1 MMSRLVTFGEIMM
14 RLQTK
19 TGRRF
24 RQSLPGDMEVIFG
37 GAEANVAAS
46 FALLGG
52 AAAFVTALPENPIA
66 DACLG
71 SLRSLG
77 VDVSGVVRSK
87 KGRLGIYFA
96 EAGANQRPSNVIY
109 DRDYSSVSM
118 ENPGRYRWIRVF
130 RGADWF
136 HTTGITPAL
145 SKIAAR
151 TTVDA
156 VKKAKKAG
164 LTVSCDLN
172 FRKKLWRWKKGI
184 SPNELAGSVMDELL
198 PFVDVLIANE
208 EDVGDVLGIKDDSLD
223 TAGGSINVGRYPGIA
238 GQVAQRF
245 PNIKKIAFTLRESIS
260 ATHNNW
266 GCMLYDTASGAVH
279 FAPQSNGSYSPYR
292 ITDIV
297 DRIGG
302 GDSFGAAL
310 IYALLDDELKQ
321 DDEKSA
327 AFAAAA
333 SCLCHSIYGDFNY
346 STKDEVF
353 ALMAGSTSGRIVR

>member
-1 MMSRLVTFGEIMM
+1 MAKLVTFGEIMM

-19 TGRRF
+19 AGRRF
-24 RQSLPGDMEVIFG
+24 RQSLPGDMEAIFG

-52 AAAFVTALPENPIA
+52 QASFVSALPENAIA

-71 SLRSLG
+71 SLRAVG
-77 VDVSGVVRSK
+77 VDVSDVIRSK

-109 DRDYSSVSM
+109 DRDYSSVSL
-118 ENPGRYRWIRVF
+118 ESAGNYRWSRIF
-130 RGADWF
+130 KGADWF
-136 HTTGITPAL
+136 HTTGITLAL

-151 TTVDA
+151 A
-156 VKKAKKAG
+156 AQNAAEAAKKAG

-172 FRKKLWRWKKGI
+172 FRKKLWRWEDGTA
-184 SPNELAGSVMDELL
+184 PNDLAARVMGELL

-223 TAGGSINVGRYPGIA
+223 TAGGSIDVQKYPGIA
-238 GQVAQRF
+238 KKVAQRF

-266 GCMLYDTASGAVH
+266 GCMLYDVVSDSVN
-279 FAPQSNGSYSPYR
+279 FAPLAGASYAPYHV
-292 ITDIV
+292 TDIV

-310 IYALLDDELKQ
+310 IYASLDDELGAN
-321 DDEKSA
+321 DARIA

-333 SCLCHSIYGDFNY
+333 SCLCHSVYGDFNY
-346 STKDEVF
+346 STKSEVLT
-353 ALMAGSTSGRIVR
+353 LMNGGTSGRIVR

>member
-1 MMSRLVTFGEIMM
+1 MM

-19 TGRRF
+19 PGRRF

-46 FALLGG
+46 FALLG
-52 AAAFVTALPENPIA
+52 ASASFVTALPETSIA

-71 SLRSLG
+71 SLRALG

-118 ENPGRYRWIRVF
+118 ENPASYKWGRLF

-151 TTVDA
+151 A
-156 VKKAKKAG
+156 ALSAAKKAKKAG

-172 FRKKLWRWKKGI
+172 FRKKLWRWKTGMP
-184 SPNELAGSVMDELL
+184 PNALACRIMGELL
-198 PFVDVLIANE
+198 NYVDVLIANE

-223 TAGGSINVGRYPGIA
+223 TAGGTLDVSKYPGIA
-238 GQVAQRF
+238 AQVARKF
-245 PNIKKIAFTLRESIS
+245 PNIKKIAFTLRESVS

-266 GCMLYDTASGAVH
+266 GCMLYDTASAAVH
-279 FAPQSNGSYSPYR
+279 FAPQSNGTYSPYR

-310 IYALLDDELKQ
+310 IYALLDGELKQ
-321 DDEKSA
+321 SDEKA
-327 AFAAAA
+327 ASFAAAA

-346 STKDEVF
+346 STKDEVLS
-353 ALMAGSTSGRIVR
+353 LMGGSTSGRIVR

>member
-1 MMSRLVTFGEIMM
+1 MMARLVTFGEIMM

-19 TGRRF
+19 AGRRF

-52 AAAFVTALPENPIA
+52 SSIFVTAVPENSIA

-71 SLRSLG
+71 SLRSVG
-77 VDVSGVVRSK
+77 VNVSYVVRSK

-118 ENPGRYRWIRVF
+118 ERSAGYKWGRIF
-130 RGADWF
+130 RSAAWF

-151 TTVDA
+151 VTLNA
-156 VKKAKKAG
+156 MKKAKHIG
-164 LTVSCDLN
+164 LTVSCDIN
-172 FRKKLWRWKKGI
+172 FRKKLWRWESGTP
-184 SPNELAGSVMDELL
+184 PNALAGRIMGELL

-208 EDVGDVLGIKDDSLD
+208 EDVGDVLGIKNDSLD
-223 TAGGSINVGRYPGIA
+223 TAGGSINVDKYPDIA
-238 GQVAQRF
+238 KQVAQKF

-266 GCMLYDTASGAVH
+266 GCMLYDTTGGAAH
-279 FAPQSNGSYSPYR
+279 FAPRSNGVYSPYR

-310 IYALLDDELKQ
+310 IYAMLDEELKQ
-321 DDEKSA
+321 SDDTVL

-346 STKDEVF
+346 STKDDVLF
-353 ALMAGSTSGRIVR
+353 LMKGSTSGRIVR

>member
-1 MMSRLVTFGEIMM
+1 MMSKLVTFGEIMM

-19 TGRRF
+19 PGRRF
-24 RQSLPGDMEVIFG
+24 RQSIPGDMEVIFG

-46 FALLGG
+46 FVLLGG

-66 DACLG
+66 DACIG
-71 SLRSLG
+71 SLRAIG
-77 VDVSGVVRSK
+77 VDVSNMVRSK
-87 KGRLGIYFA
+87 EGRLGIYFV
-96 EAGANQRPSNVIY
+96 EAGANQRPSNVVY

-118 ENPGRYRWIRVF
+118 ENASSYKWGRIF

-145 SKIAAR
+145 SKIAAQ
-151 TTVDA
+151 A
-156 VKKAKKAG
+156 ALNALKKAKKAG

-172 FRKKLWRWKKGI
+172 FRKKLWRWKNGI
-184 SPNELAGSVMDELL
+184 SPSELASRVMSGLL

-208 EDVGDVLGIKDDSLD
+208 EDVGDVLGIKDKALD
-223 TAGGSINVGRYPGIA
+223 TADGSIDVNRYPDIA
-238 GQVAQRF
+238 GQVAKKF

-260 ATHNNW
+260 ATHNRW

-279 FAPQSNGSYSPYR
+279 FAPQSNGSYSPYP

-321 DDEKSA
+321 DDGKAA

-333 SCLCHSIYGDFNY
+333 SCLCHTIYGDFNY
-346 STKDEVF
+346 STKDEVLT
-353 ALMAGSTSGRIVR
+353 LMRGSTSGRIVR

>member
-1 MMSRLVTFGEIMM
+1 MAKLVTFGEIMM

-52 AAAFVTALPENPIA
+52 EAAFVTAVPENAIA

-71 SLRSLG
+71 SLSAVG
-77 VDVSGVVRSK
+77 VDVSNIIRSK

-109 DRDYSSVSM
+109 DRDYSSVSL
-118 ENPGRYRWIRVF
+118 ESAGNYRWSRIF
-130 RGADWF
+130 KGAAWF
-136 HTTGITPAL
+136 HTTGITLAL

-151 TTVDA
+151 A
-156 VKKAKKAG
+156 AIQGAEAAKKAG

-172 FRKKLWRWKKGI
+172 FRKKLWRWEEGT
-184 SPNELAGSVMDELL
+184 SPNELAGRVMSELL

-208 EDVGDVLGIKDDSLD
+208 EDVGDVLGIKDNNLD
-223 TAGGSINVGRYPGIA
+223 TAGGSIDVNKYPGIA
-238 GQVAQRF
+238 KQVAQKF

-279 FAPQSNGSYSPYR
+279 FAPQSNGSYSPYH

-310 IYALLDDELKQ
+310 IYASLDDELKQ
-321 DDEKSA
+321 GDDKIA

-346 STKDEVF
+346 STKAEVL
-353 ALMAGSTSGRIVR
+353 ALMKGSTSGRIVR

>member
-1 MMSRLVTFGEIMM
+1 MAKLVTFGEIMM

-24 RQSLPGDMEVIFG
+24 RQSMPGDMEVIFG

-52 AAAFVTALPENPIA
+52 DVSFVSALPENAIA

-71 SLRSLG
+71 SLRAVG
-77 VDVSGVVRSK
+77 VDVSHVIRSK

-96 EAGANQRPSNVIY
+96 EAGADQRPSNVIY

-118 ENPGRYRWIRVF
+118 ESAGAYRWNRIF
-130 RGADWF
+130 KGADWF

-151 TTVDA
+151 VA
-156 VKKAKKAG
+156 RNAMEAAKKAG

-172 FRKKLWRWKKGI
+172 FRKKLWRWEEGTGA
-184 SPNELAGSVMDELL
+184 NDLAGRVMSGLL

-208 EDVGDVLGIKDDSLD
+208 EDVGDVLGIKDDGLD
-223 TAGGSINVGRYPGIA
+223 TVSGAIDVQKYPDIA
-238 GQVAQRF
+238 KKVAQKF

-266 GCMLYDTASGAVH
+266 GAMLYDTASGSVH
-279 FAPQSNGSYSPYR
+279 FAPLSGVSYCPYH
-292 ITDIV
+292 ITDII

-310 IYALLDDELKQ
+310 IYASLDDELKSG
-321 DDEKSA
+321 DDKIA

-346 STKDEVF
+346 STRDEVL
-353 ALMAGSTSGRIVR
+353 ALMKGSTSGRIVR

>member
-1 MMSRLVTFGEIMM
+1 MM

-52 AAAFVTALPENPIA
+52 DAVFVTALPENAIA
-66 DACLG
+66 DACIG
-71 SLRSLG
+71 SLRAVG
-77 VDVSGVVRSK
+77 VDTSGIVRSK

-118 ENPGRYRWIRVF
+118 ENAGNYKWSRIF

-136 HTTGITPAL
+136 HTTGITLAL
-145 SKIAAR
+145 SKIASRA
-151 TTVDA
+151 A
-156 VKKAKKAG
+156 IHAAEAAKKSG

-172 FRKKLWRWKKGI
+172 FRKKLWRWEEGT
-184 SPNELAGSVMDELL
+184 SPNELAGRVMSELL

-208 EDVGDVLGIKDDSLD
+208 EDVGDVLGIKDNSLD
-223 TAGGSINVGRYPGIA
+223 TAAGSIDVNKYPGIA
-238 GQVAQRF
+238 KQVAQKF
-245 PNIKKIAFTLRESIS
+245 QNIKKIAFTLRESVS

-279 FAPQSNGSYSPYR
+279 FAPQSNGSYSPYH

-310 IYALLDDELKQ
+310 IYASLDEELKHS
-321 DDEKSA
+321 DDKVA

-346 STKDEVF
+346 STKDEVM
-353 ALMAGSTSGRIVR
+353 ALMKGSTSGRIVR

>member
-1 MMSRLVTFGEIMM
+1 MSKLVTFGEIMM

-24 RQSLPGDMEVIFG
+24 RQSLPGGMEVIFG

-52 AAAFVTALPENPIA
+52 EAVFVTALPENAIA
-66 DACLG
+66 DACIA
-71 SLRSLG
+71 SLRSAG
-77 VDVSGVVRSK
+77 VDTSTIIRSK

-118 ENPGRYRWIRVF
+118 ESAGNYRWNDAF
-130 RGADWF
+130 RDADWF
-136 HTTGITPAL
+136 HTTGITLAL
-145 SKIAAR
+145 SKIAA
-151 TTVDA
+151 DA
-156 VKKAKKAG
+156 AIYAAQAAKKAG

-172 FRKKLWRWKKGI
+172 FRKKLWRWEDGT
-184 SPNELAGSVMDELL
+184 SPNDLAGRVMSELL

-223 TAGGSINVGRYPGIA
+223 TAAGSIDVNKYPGIA
-238 GQVAQRF
+238 KQVALKF

-266 GCMLYDTASGAVH
+266 GCMFYDTTSNSVH
-279 FAPQSNGSYSPYR
+279 FAPQSNASYAPYR
-292 ITDIV
+292 ITDII

-310 IYALLDDELKQ
+310 IYASLDESLKQ
-321 DDEKSA
+321 SDDKIA

-346 STKDEVF
+346 STKDEVL
-353 ALMAGSTSGRIVR
+353 ALMKGSTSGRILR